1 MAAFFSLYITLKLQ
15 SQKYICNRMKMKLSF
30 LLVPGLVAGVLATPF
45 EARVRHESRDISHP
59 SWTKRKPL
67 DSIVNVPVRIA
78 MKQRNL
84 EHGMD
89 YLMEV

>member
-1 MAAFFSLYITLKLQ
+1 
-15 SQKYICNRMKMKLSF
+15 MKMRHSL
-30 LLVPGLVAGVLATPF
+30 LLVGGLVAGVLGTPF

-59 SWTKRKPL
+59 SWTKREPL
-67 DSIVNVPVRIA
+67 DANSNVPVRIA